1 MIQRYFINKRSVIDI
16 KENNVSSA
24 YSLIGSQRSKRLFT
38 YKVFVVSQNSSLNEQ
53 VCLSVVIHFV
63 ANRGRLNSRKTKT
76 CRTQNSKH
84 IEFYKIPIMIFCTW
98 FINSQRK
105 KELFLS
111 RFHFQNIFCWKTIIV
126 ISNEM
131 FFDKTP
137 VCVITVHN

>member
-105 KELFLS
+105 K
-111 RFHFQNIFCWKTIIV
+111 RIIFI
-126 ISNEM
+126 
-131 FFDKTP
+131 
-137 VCVITVHN
+137 